1 MGLRGLFLTIVE
13 DAAAAREA
21 LISLSDDPRVT
32 VVEQEGRQLSVIADT
47 LDAES
52 DLALDVELR
61 LMRGIAHVDVVFT
74 TIGGA

>member
-1 MGLRGLFLTIVE
+1 MGLRGLFLTVVE
-13 DAAAAREA
+13 DAAAARDA